1 MKNLNFKLSLLAIV
15 LLAVSGATSYAEA
28 SEVQGTMST
37 GLGNNSVSGIVLAAP
52 TASPVAGT
60 YTSAQSVS
68 LTSAGS
74 LNVRYTTDGTTP
86 TCTTGTVYATSIA
99 IPSTQT
105 VKAISCY
112 ANSVSSSVA
121 SYTYT
126 INIPSSSGSGGGK
139 GTPKA
144 CAAGF
149 VLVNNVCKAAAL
161 PVVTTNPTVSGA
173 SFTFVRDLT
182 LGSTGEDVTALQ
194 KRLTSEGVYSGPI
207 TGFFGPMT
215 LTAVQAYQTKVGLP
229 STGFVGPLTKAKLN
243 VSLTVA
249 VTPTTIEALQAQ
261 LALLMQQLADLL
273 KASKTTTQ

>member
-28 SEVQGTMST
+28 SEVTGTVST
-37 GLGNNSVSGIVLAAP
+37 GLGNNSVNGIVVAAP
-52 TASPVAGT
+52 TANPAAGT

-74 LNVRYTTDGTTP
+74 LSVRYTTDGTTP

-126 INIPSSSGSGGGK
+126 INIPSSSG
-139 GTPKA
+139 
-144 CAAGF
+144 F
-149 VLVNNVCKAAAL
+149 VLVDNACKAAAL

-273 KASKTTTQ
+273 KAQKTSSQ